1 MRRVNLICL
10 AAVLMTA
17 GFAAA
22 ATVWNPSLNPDPN
35 DIVDGVSNWDIAANW
50 SNGLPGV
57 TDQKPVFNSNG
68 GGNLVECQVT
78 TNTLPFGDSSN
89 GLVMGDGSAA
99 GILRIMDGGTI
110 TKLGG
115 GWSGLGYNNDGGTMI
130 VEEGGQAIFNSHLW
144 FGMESGGVGRLVING
159 GYVRVADAVDLG
171 RKAGGYGF
179 LTINEGIF
187 RMRYYPDAN
196 DQPGSLCDI
205 RFGTLVIDNNY
216 ATRPSN
222 LWSRIDAGTLVG
234 FGGAGELVV
243 TREPFE
249 GATRTIVRAIN
260 PMDPF
265 PGYKSTVPAGLVDLV
280 WTNMDPN
287 TPGDPV
293 FVDVWFGTEPDKMS
307 LAYSKE
313 VAAGQDTQ
321 TVQVTAP
328 VIGTAPT
335 AYYWQVDSY
344 IYGAQHVNEP
354 NVIEG
359 DVFMFYVTDDFS
371 PTVVI
376 ETPNMATWVN
386 EPVQLDATV
395 SDTGDSELFIQW
407 TASDPNAVF
416 SPSAIVEDPTV
427 VVDYAAGPVTLTVT
441 VWDALN
447 PETDSDSIVL
457 HVAADACDAARVAGV
472 AGDYPMDL
480 AGNDCVVDISDL
492 AALVVDW
499 LADYALTEPTVIP

>member
-260 PMDPF
+260 PDR
-265 PGYKSTVPAGLVDLV
+265 KS
-280 WTNMDPN
+280 
-287 TPGDPV
+287 
-293 FVDVWFGTEPDKMS
+293 
-307 LAYSKE
+307 
-313 VAAGQDTQ
+313 
-321 TVQVTAP
+321 
-328 VIGTAPT
+328 
-335 AYYWQVDSY
+335 
-344 IYGAQHVNEP
+344 
-354 NVIEG
+354 
-359 DVFMFYVTDDFS
+359 
-371 PTVVI
+371 VV
-376 ETPNMATWVN
+376 
-386 EPVQLDATV
+386 
-395 SDTGDSELFIQW
+395 
-407 TASDPNAVF
+407 
-416 SPSAIVEDPTV
+416 
-427 VVDYAAGPVTLTVT
+427 
-441 VWDALN
+441 
-447 PETDSDSIVL
+447 
-457 HVAADACDAARVAGV
+457 
-472 AGDYPMDL
+472 
-480 AGNDCVVDISDL
+480 
-492 AALVVDW
+492 
-499 LADYALTEPTVIP
+499 